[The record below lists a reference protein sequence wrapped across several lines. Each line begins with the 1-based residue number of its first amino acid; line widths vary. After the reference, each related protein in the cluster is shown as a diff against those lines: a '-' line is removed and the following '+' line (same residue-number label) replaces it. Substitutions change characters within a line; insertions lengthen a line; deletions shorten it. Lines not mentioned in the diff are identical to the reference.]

1 MAVPLV
7 STALKMTYKSKGKTS
22 PAIKNFSFSVKDNS
36 IFSILGRNGSGKTTF
51 VKISTTQL
59 RPDSGS
65 VEIFGHDVI
74 EEDQEVRKIIS
85 LVPQESR
92 PFPFLTPWEHVYYF
106 QKMNVPVE
114 FTANAFWGFF
124 SPAAERIDARWK
136 MSVMP
141 FSLIMLRTESAF
153 VTSRMLNSASSEFL
167 AAGSFTS
174 VIRILDFPNRFTRID
189 TSSLPI

>member
-7 STALKMTYKSKGKTS
+7 STALRMTYKSKGKTS

-106 QKMNVPVE
+106 QKMNGNTRE
-114 FTANAFWGFF
+114 G
-124 SPAAERIDARWK
+124 SKERAQF
-136 MSVMP
+136 VMDLLDMG
-141 FSLIMLRTESAF
+141 SYCDTECVNLSGDGTEA
-153 VTSRMLNSASSEFL
+153 VDHGCN
-167 AAGSFTS
+167 GSFPGFSDIFSGRTYH
-174 VIRILDFPNRFTRID
+174 RA
-189 TSSLPI
+189 